1 MRHEQS
7 MRCLPRGGRVE
18 LLRTGGWAGA
28 ARRAEGARLG
38 RARRRIRRRIAVGIR
53 REAAEWRENQ
63 GWLWLL
69 AWLSLL
75 LLLALLARIARVALL
90 ADMQ

>member
-7 MRCLPRGGRVE
+7 MRCLPCGGRVE

-38 RARRRIRRRIAVGIR
+38 RVRLRIRRRIAASIR

-69 AWLSLL
+69 AWLFLL
-75 LLLALLARIARVALL
+75 LLLALLVWAALS
-90 ADMQ
+90 AGMQ

>member
-7 MRCLPRGGRVE
+7 MRCLPCGGRVE

-38 RARRRIRRRIAVGIR
+38 RARRRIRRRIAASIR

-63 GWLWLL
+63 GWLWIA
-69 AWLSLL
+69 AWAGLL
-75 LLLALLARIARVALL
+75 LMLALLVWAALS
-90 ADMQ
+90 AGMQ

>member
-7 MRCLPRGGRVE
+7 MRCLPCAGRVE

-28 ARRAEGARLG
+28 ARR
-38 RARRRIRRRIAVGIR
+38 RIRRRIAAGIR
-53 REAAEWRENQ
+53 REAADWRENQ

-69 AWLSLL
+69 AWLFLL
-75 LLLALLARIARVALL
+75 LLLALLVWVALS
-90 ADMQ
+90 AGMQ

>member
-7 MRCLPRGGRVE
+7 MRCLPGGGRVE
-18 LLRTGGWAGA
+18 LLRASGWAGA
-28 ARRAEGARLG
+28 ARRAEVARLG
-38 RARRRIRRRIAVGIR
+38 RARRRIRRCIAASIR

-69 AWLSLL
+69 AWLFLL
-75 LLLALLARIARVALL
+75 LLLAMLARIALSAG
-90 ADMQ
+90 MQ

>member
-7 MRCLPRGGRVE
+7 MRCLPCGGRVE
-18 LLRTGGWAGA
+18 LLRAGGWAGV

-38 RARRRIRRRIAVGIR
+38 RARRRIR

-69 AWLSLL
+69 AWLFLL
-75 LLLALLARIARVALL
+75 LLLALLVWAAL
-90 ADMQ
+90 AAGMQ

>member
-7 MRCLPRGGRVE
+7 MRCLPCGGRVE
-18 LLRTGGWAGA
+18 LLRASSWAGV

-38 RARRRIRRRIAVGIR
+38 RARRRIRRRIAASIR

-69 AWLSLL
+69 AWLFLL
-75 LLLALLARIARVALL
+75 LLLAMLVRVALS
-90 ADMQ
+90 AGMQ

>member
-1 MRHEQS
+1 MRGWPTMTGHELH
-7 MRCLPRGGRVE
+7 CLQADTPSGRPGV
-18 LLRTGGWAGA
+18 
-28 ARRAEGARLG
+28 ARYTARLAH
-38 RARRRIRRRIAVGIR
+38 ARRRIRRRIAAGIR

-75 LLLALLARIARVALL
+75 LLLALLVRIARVALL